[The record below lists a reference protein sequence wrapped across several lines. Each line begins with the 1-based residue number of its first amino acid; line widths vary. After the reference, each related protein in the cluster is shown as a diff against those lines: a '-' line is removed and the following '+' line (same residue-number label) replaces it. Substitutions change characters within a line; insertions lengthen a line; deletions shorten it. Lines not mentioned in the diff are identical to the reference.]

1 MGAIYRRND
10 GRWSTCV
17 SINGKQKH
25 LYGKTREEVEQKRDA
40 LLAELPAPASAP
52 GRQLVSDYLT
62 TWLQETVR
70 VRNKPSTYK
79 SYSQMTNQHIIPAIG
94 HYQLRSLTP
103 EHVQRMLNNLHS
115 SGRSART
122 VKYTQMILHRALN
135 QAVKWEYVTRN
146 VAALVDAPRVEKYQA
161 TALTEQQIISL
172 FESVRGHRLEA
183 LYWLALLGM
192 RKGELLALEWRS
204 VDLASGTLKITEGK
218 TANSRR
224 TLPLSP
230 SLVAVLQKH
239 WEQQQGER
247 KQKGV
252 DWKEHGLVFPSA
264 VGTPLSPRNLTTTYK
279 RALKRAGIP
288 QSVRFHDLRHTA
300 ATLLLK
306 QNAPKVVQMLLGHAQ
321 SSTTMEVYAHVALEQ
336 KEEAV
341 RSLEGLFQLLSG

>member
-1 MGAIYRRND
+1 
-10 GRWSTCV
+10 
-17 SINGKQKH
+17 
-25 LYGKTREEVEQKRDA
+25 
-40 LLAELPAPASAP
+40 
-52 GRQLVSDYLT
+52 
-62 TWLQETVR
+62 
-70 VRNKPSTYK
+70 
-79 SYSQMTNQHIIPAIG
+79 
-94 HYQLRSLTP
+94 
-103 EHVQRMLNNLHS
+103 
-115 SGRSART
+115 
-122 VKYTQMILHRALN
+122 MILHRALN